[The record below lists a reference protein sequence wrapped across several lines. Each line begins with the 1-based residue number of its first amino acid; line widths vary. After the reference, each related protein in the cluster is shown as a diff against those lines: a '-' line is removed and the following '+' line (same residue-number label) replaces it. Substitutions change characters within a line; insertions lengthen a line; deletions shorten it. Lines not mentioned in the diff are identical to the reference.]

1 MTGTMIP
8 GCTGYRHMAEG
19 DDPGREISSRYR
31 EKPGSCALDID
42 MEKRIGASVSQ
53 VRRKNTDPGL
63 LASSEDR

>member
-1 MTGTMIP
+1 
-8 GCTGYRHMAEG
+8 MAEG

-31 EKPGSCALDID
+31 EKPGSCPLDID
-42 MEKRIGASVSQ
+42 SEKRIGALQSVSQ